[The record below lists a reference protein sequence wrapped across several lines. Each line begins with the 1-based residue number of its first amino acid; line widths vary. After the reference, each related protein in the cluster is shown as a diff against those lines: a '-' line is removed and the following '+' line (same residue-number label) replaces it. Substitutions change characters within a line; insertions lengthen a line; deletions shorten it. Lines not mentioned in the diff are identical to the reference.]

1 MNEMTTIEKRGLQAI
16 STPSGKIVIVAAD
29 QRNSMKAVV
38 QDTPGDTSAI
48 TVEELA
54 AIKADLVRHLA
65 NHAPAILLDPEIA
78 LPQIVDDGILARDTA
93 LVVGLDASG
102 FALEDGLR
110 YTSFVPGMSV
120 AAGRRYGADVLKMLY
135 YTRPDL
141 QPFGS
146 RVWSQVRDLITECEK
161 EGILLIVELLTYQ
174 VEDESDEDYQAAFA
188 DLVIDGARLAVAAGA
203 KLLKLQYP
211 GSAQGCRAVTEAA
224 QGVPWAV
231 LSAGVDHETFV
242 KQVGI
247 AVSEGCAGAM
257 AGRAIWKDSLSFDA
271 DTRKDLLTNRAL
283 PRLVELSSVVNG

>member
-1 MNEMTTIEKRGLQAI
+1 MNEMNTIEKRGLQAI
-16 STPSGKIVIVAAD
+16 STPGGKILIVAAD

-38 QDTPGDTSAI
+38 QDTPGETAAI

-54 AIKADLVRHLA
+54 TIKADLVRHLA
-65 NHAPAILLDPEIA
+65 NHAPAILLDPEVA
-78 LPQIVDDGILARDTA
+78 LPQIVDEGVLSRDTA

-102 FALEDGLR
+102 FVVEDGLR
-110 YTSFVPGMSV
+110 YTSFVPGMS
-120 AAGRRYGADVLKMLY
+120 AAEARRYGADVLKMLY

-141 QPFGS
+141 QPAGS
-146 RVWSQVRDLITECEK
+146 RVWQEVSDLVAECEK

-174 VEDESDEDYQAAFA
+174 VEGESDEDYKAAFA

-211 GSAQGCRAVTEAA
+211 GSAESCQAVTKASN
-224 QGVPWAV
+224 GVPWAV

-242 KQVGI
+242 KQVAI
-247 AVSEGCAGAM
+247 AVAEGCAGAM

-271 DTRKDLLTNRAL
+271 TVREDLLTNRAL
-283 PRLVELSSVVNG
+283 PRLIELSRVVNG

>member
-16 STPSGKIVIVAAD
+16 STPGGKILIVAAD

-38 QDTPGDTSAI
+38 QDTPGETSAI
-48 TVEELA
+48 TLSELA
-54 AIKADLVRHLA
+54 TIKADLVTHLA
-65 NHAPAILLDPEIA
+65 NHAPAILLDPEVA

-102 FALEDGLR
+102 FAVEDGLR
-110 YTSFVPGMSV
+110 YTSFVPGMS
-120 AAGRRYGADVLKMLY
+120 AKEARRYGADVLKMLY

-141 QPFGS
+141 QPAGS
-146 RVWSQVRDLITECEK
+146 RVWNEVRDLVAECEQ

-174 VEDESDEDYQAAFA
+174 VEGESDEDYKVAFA
-188 DLVIDGARLAVAAGA
+188 DLVIEGARRAVAAGS

-211 GSAQGCRAVTEAA
+211 GSAESARAVTEAA

-242 KQVGI
+242 KQVAI

-271 DTRKDLLTNRAL
+271 ETRKDLLINRAL
-283 PRLVELSSVVNG
+283 PRLMELSNVVDG

>member
-120 AAGRRYGADVLKMLY
+120 AGGRRYGADVLKMLY